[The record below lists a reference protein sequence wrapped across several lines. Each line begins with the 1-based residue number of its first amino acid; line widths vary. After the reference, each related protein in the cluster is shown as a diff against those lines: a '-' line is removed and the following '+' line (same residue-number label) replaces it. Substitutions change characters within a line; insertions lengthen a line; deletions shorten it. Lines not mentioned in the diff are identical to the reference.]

1 MRFKTRL
8 RGGCRPSVR
17 RKACQSISLTL
28 KKLLALVCQRL
39 LKHLLLLFYKGS
51 LKYATPPSTR
61 LLKPS
66 TPSFVVVKTSHSSLL
81 ALDGESIDTE
91 SLGLRIQLYMH
102 TLLTL
107 WSHAVHNNPAFQ
119 MRDKICK
126 GFYGKSTEL
135 MLLVALLR

>member
-28 KKLLALVCQRL
+28 KKVLALVCQRL

-102 TLLTL
+102 TLLPFGATPYTTIL
-107 WSHAVHNNPAFQ
+107 RFRCEAKFAMVFMGS
-119 MRDKICK
+119 
-126 GFYGKSTEL
+126 
-135 MLLVALLR
+135 LLS